1 MQRRSFLA
9 TSALAGSASLP
20 AVAAAQAGSA
30 APAILEFRYFRCR
43 NTTDNQRARLT
54 DWLLRTVAPACA
66 RIGAGPLGLFNASIG
81 MDAPFI
87 LAILSHPSMAQ
98 FEQTHA
104 KLMADDAF
112 RTASEAFFAGPGLP
126 FQRMETQ
133 LLRAFK
139 GFPSIEVP
147 PRKDGARLFELR
159 CYESNTPVSLAKKI
173 GMFESGEIDI
183 FRKAGMLPVLFGET
197 VVGPNMPNLTY
208 MLAHDSLTAR
218 EANWRAFGGSPE
230 WKKMA
235 ATPGLSDGEV
245 VSNIS
250 TTLLSPLAGSQI
262 R

>member
-9 TSALAGSASLP
+9 NSALAGSASLS
-20 AVAAAQAGSA
+20 AASAQAGA
-30 APAILEFRYFRCR
+30 GAPAILEFRYFRCR
-43 NTTDNQRARLT
+43 NTLDNQRARLT
-54 DWLLRTVAPACA
+54 EFLSKTVAPAVT

-81 MDAPFI
+81 QDTPFV
-87 LAILSHPSMAQ
+87 LAIMSHASLAQ

-104 KLMADDAF
+104 KLLADAEYVKA
-112 RTASEAFFAGPGLP
+112 REAFYSGAGLP
-126 FQRMETQ
+126 FQRMEIQ

-139 GFPSIEVP
+139 GFPSIEIP
-147 PRKDGARLFELR
+147 PKKEGSRLFELR
-159 CYESNTPVSLAKKI
+159 CYESNTPLSLAKKI

-183 FRKAGMLPVLFGET
+183 FRKAGMAPVLFGET
-197 VVGPNMPNLTY
+197 IVGPKMPNLTY
-208 MLAHDSLTAR
+208 MVAHDSLTAR
-218 EANWRAFGGSPE
+218 ENNWRVFGGSPE

-250 TTLLSPLAGSQI
+250 TTLLSPLPGSQI

>member
-9 TSALAGSASLP
+9 SSGLASSALAAS
-20 AVAAAQAGSA
+20 AAAQTGA
-30 APAILEFRYFRCR
+30 ATPAILEFRYFRSR
-43 NTTDNQRARLT
+43 NTTDNQRARLSE
-54 DWLLRTVAPACA
+54 WLSRTVAPAMA
-66 RIGAGPLGLFNASIG
+66 RVGAGPLGLFNASIG
-81 MDAPFI
+81 ADTPFV
-87 LAILSHPSMAQ
+87 LAVLSHASMAA
-98 FEQTHA
+98 FEQTHG
-104 KLMADDAF
+104 KLMADEQF

-126 FQRMETQ
+126 FQRMEVE

-139 GFPSIEVP
+139 GFPSIEIP
-147 PRKDGARLFELR
+147 AKKDGVRLFELR

-173 GMFESGEIDI
+173 GMFENGEIDL
-183 FRKAGMLPVLFGET
+183 FRKFGMAPVLFGET
-197 VVGPNMPNLTY
+197 IVGQKMPNLTY
-208 MLAHDSLTAR
+208 MVAHDSLTAR

-250 TTLLSPLAGSQI
+250 TTLLSPMAGSQI

>member
-9 TSALAGSASLP
+9 TSALAGSASLSE
-20 AVAAAQAGSA
+20 AAAQDGSA

-43 NTTDNQRARLT
+43 NTTDNQRVRLT
-54 DWLLRTVAPACA
+54 DWLSRTVAPACV
-66 RIGAGPLGLFNASIG
+66 RVGAGPLGLFNASIG
-81 MDAPFI
+81 MDTPFI
-87 LAILSHPSMAQ
+87 LAILSHQSFAQ

-112 RTASEAFFAGPGLP
+112 RTASEAFFSGPGLP

-133 LLRAFK
+133 LLRAFR
-139 GFPSIEVP
+139 GFPAIEVP
-147 PRKDGARLFELR
+147 PKKDGARLFEMR
-159 CYESNTPVSLAKKI
+159 CYESNTPISLAKKI
-173 GMFESGEIDI
+173 GMFEGGEIDI
-183 FRKAGMLPVLFGET
+183 FRKASMLPVLFGEM
-197 VVGPNMPNLTY
+197 VVGPKMPNLTY

-250 TTLLSPLAGSQI
+250 TTLLSPIAGSQI